1 MRSLF
6 IFDPLDMNAKILG
19 GVQLCSQEFLKLVET
34 TSDSTDYFEVSV
46 CRQLFWR
53 IRRKFHF
60 GSYLLYNPEESKKE
74 LIQKIQQRQPTHVF
88 INRSELLRLT
98 PLLRDLLPTAQ
109 IILMSHGNQSG
120 DDLYEL
126 AGEDGS
132 RNKGL
137 SQLTAIWQIGQ
148 DLLTE
153 SWFRHR
159 YIDLVCVMSEEEKVL
174 ERWLGAKNTI
184 VLHRTIHVEQLLW
197 NPKIGR
203 VGFVGTLNHTPNRVA
218 IEQIC
223 REISKK
229 SSINIELRLVGRP
242 EPDGQKLADQYSFVT
257 YLGALDEDALKAE
270 VCTWSLFLNP
280 IFWLSRGASMKLGQ
294 AISWGIPFLTTR
306 SGSRGYQTPESEF
319 ITTSDNCHDF
329 VSRLFEITNNRNNID
344 KARLIVINIGI
355 NSPTI
360 NDLKSSLIKSL
371 DDTSKHSVAHIH
383 SDREK
388 TRKD

>member
-1 MRSLF
+1 MKSLF
-6 IFDPLDMNAKILG
+6 IFNPLDMNSSPAG
-19 GVQLCSQEFLKLVET
+19 GVQLCSQEFLKLIET
-34 TSDSTDYFEVSV
+34 ASEHIEYFEVNI
-46 CRQLFWR
+46 CRQILWR
-53 IRRKFHF
+53 LRRKLRL
-60 GSYLLYNPEESKKE
+60 GSYLFYNPEESRARM
-74 LIQKIQQRQPTHVF
+74 IQAVKLSQPTHVF
-88 INRSELLRLT
+88 INKSELIRFT
-98 PLLRDLLPTAQ
+98 PLIRELLPNAQ

-294 AISWGIPFLTTR
+294 AISWGIPFLTTL

-344 KARLIVINIGI
+344 KARLIVINIGR

-360 NDLKSSLIKSL
+360 NDLKSSLS
-371 DDTSKHSVAHIH
+371 
-383 SDREK
+383 R
-388 TRKD
+388 